1 MILDKKWK
9 FFCLFLDIKG
19 LEILFDDHQVKTQAL
34 LDYKNMDFTQMSYWL
49 FKVVNHD
56 FGQKLDIISLFFD
69 KMGLEIMVDDHWDRK
84 QAHLDYKNL
93 DITKLP
99 YWDSFKGGT
108 LRFCSKINF
117 LFVCFLAKYAS
128 QLVNQSA
135 H

>member
-1 MILDKKWK
+1 MILDKKWN

-69 KMGLEIMVDDHWDRK
+69 KMGLEIMVDDH
-84 QAHLDYKNL
+84 
-93 DITKLP
+93 
-99 YWDSFKGGT
+99 
-108 LRFCSKINF
+108 
-117 LFVCFLAKYAS
+117 
-128 QLVNQSA
+128 
-135 H
+135 